1 MKSALNRKNRDLK
14 HEINIV
20 PLLDVLLVLLLIFM
34 ATTPIIMQSVEVNL
48 PNSINSKI
56 VSSKGDPP
64 IVIEVSGINQY
75 NLVIN
80 HKRMEQLSEQQ
91 IVAKTQERLQDNPK
105 IIFLI
110 GGEKEVPYNEIIK
123 VLNMLHQAG
132 ATTVGLMTQN
142 I

>member
-1 MKSALNRKNRDLK
+1 MRPASNRKNRELK

-34 ATTPIIMQSVEVNL
+34 ATTPIIMQSIKVNL
-48 PNSINSKI
+48 PNAINSKI
-56 VSSKGDPP
+56 VSSKGNQT
-64 IVIEVSGINQY
+64 IIIEVSGINQY
-75 NLVIN
+75 TLVVN
-80 HKRMEQLSEQQ
+80 YERMEQLSEQQ
-91 IVAKTQERLQDNPK
+91 IVTETQARLQADPK

-110 GGEKEVPYNEIIK
+110 GGSKEVPYKEIVK

-132 ATTVGLMTQN
+132 VTTVGLMAKT